1 MSNKPKTSKY
11 WVQAEDAAKWYL
23 VKELSY
29 IGDRICSTDE
39 VVQYSGEPGENL
51 EEITAEEAERRLSGK

>member
-1 MSNKPKTSKY
+1 MSNKAKTP
-11 WVQAEDAAKWYL
+11 DTTKWYL

-29 IGDRICSTDE
+29 IGDRLCSTDE

-51 EEITAEEAERRLSGK
+51 EEITAEEAQKRLAGK